1 MVKEFAHCAYCG
13 RKLNVTNDLDSQKEE
28 DHVIPRVRG
37 GCECEE
43 NKVDV
48 CRGCNRAKGDMTPLE
63 YYSWHEKGP
72 FDYGGW
78 TLAEKQHFLLQAGYW
93 EVLARGHL
101 WEAHRI
107 RATFVSAEG
116 S

>member
-1 MVKEFAHCAYCG
+1 MAKEFSHCAYCG
-13 RKLNVTNDLDSQKEE
+13 RRLNVSNDLDSQKEE
-28 DHVIPRVRG
+28 DHVVPVSRG

-48 CRGCNRAKGDMTPLE
+48 CRDCKRAKGDMTPVE

-78 TLAEKQHFLLQAGYW
+78 TLAERQRFLMQAAYW
-93 EVLARGHL
+93 EALARRHL
-101 WEAHRI
+101 LETYGIQARF
-107 RATFVSAEG
+107 TSKDED
-116 S
+116 